1 MSGDVLE
8 EDEEVQKRLE
18 PTALSCTLNKAACQL
33 KLTLWQEA
41 LDSCN
46 QVKLQAS
53 GRG

>member
-1 MSGDVLE
+1 VLE

-53 GRG
+53 GTG